1 LYCGEAVSSAISSR
15 VIPVRDAGISALALV
30 IKPLQA
36 ALAAPSLLY
45 LATLTVM
52 LFRPPDLEF
61 FSLDRVAFVLL
72 VAVVLLRALLLR
84 QSLTPPSAVIWPMA
98 GLLVLV
104 VGNLL
109 SHPFDASLWSVAV
122 AKYFV
127 PFAMFY
133 LSGLV
138 FEDEASVRRLE
149 TFVLVMLGYLSFTA
163 IAFLVGVHSLVWPSF
178 ILDVSLGIQA
188 ERARGPFLQA
198 VANGVTL
205 NCLGLIAL
213 DSYRRGRLRGV
224 GMAALLGSLPVA
236 ILATKT
242 RAVWLSFAVSMVV
255 LLLRTPS
262 ARLRRVC
269 LGLVAA
275 GTLVVLVLAAG
286 FHETDEAMQERLN
299 DRNTVEFRLAAYRAG
314 WQMFLDRPITGWG
327 ASQVRTEM
335 ENRLQGFRGQL
346 TVVHNTYVEVMLEHG
361 LIGFALY
368 AWIIV
373 GLFKLGARSRTPDPG
388 PSNGFLQPP
397 CRPLWPL
404 LLGVYF
410 VNATFVVMNY
420 QFVNGLLFTLAGILA
435 RRGKATGME
444 VGVRFA

>member
-1 LYCGEAVSSAISSR
+1 VSSAISCR
-15 VIPVRDAGISALALV
+15 VIPVRNASISALALTM
-30 IKPLQA
+30 KPLQA

-61 FSLDRVAFVLL
+61 IYLDRVAFVLL

-84 QSLTPPSAVIWPMA
+84 QSLKPPSELVWPMA

-104 VGNLL
+104 FSNLL
-109 SHPFDASLWSVAV
+109 SRPFDASLWSVAV
-122 AKYFV
+122 AKYVV
-127 PFAMFY
+127 PFAMFH

-138 FEDEASVRRLE
+138 FEDEASLRRLE
-149 TFVLVMLGYLSFTA
+149 TFALVVLGYLSFTA
-163 IAFLVGVHSLVWPSF
+163 IVFLVGVQSLVWPSF
-178 ILDVSLGIQA
+178 ILDESLGINA

-198 VANGVTL
+198 VANGVSL

-224 GMAALLGSLPVA
+224 WMAVLLGSLPVA

-242 RAVWLSFAVSMVV
+242 RAVWLSFAVSMAV

-269 LGLVAA
+269 LGLIAA
-275 GTLVVLVLAAG
+275 GALVVLVLAAG
-286 FHETDEAMQERLN
+286 FRETDEAMQERLN

-314 WQMFLDRPITGWG
+314 WEMFRDRPITGWG
-327 ASQVRTEM
+327 ASQARIEM
-335 ENRLQGFRGQL
+335 ENRLEGFRGQL

-368 AWIIV
+368 AWILV
-373 GLFKLGARSRTPDPG
+373 GLFKLGGGSRTAESG
-388 PSNGFLQPP
+388 PSCGFLQLP

-410 VNATFVVMNY
+410 VNATFVVMNH

-435 RRGKATGME
+435 RRGKSRRKE
-444 VGVRFA
+444 DSVRLA

>member
-1 LYCGEAVSSAISSR
+1 VSSAISSR
-15 VIPVRDAGISALALV
+15 LIPACNASASALALIV
-30 IKPLQA
+30 KPLQIA
-36 ALAAPSLLY
+36 VAVPSLLY
-45 LATLTVM
+45 LATLTAM
-52 LFRPPDLEF
+52 LLRPPDLEF
-61 FSLDRVAFVLL
+61 FYLDRVAFVLL

-84 QSLTPPSAVIWPMA
+84 QSLAPPSALVWPMV

-104 VGNLL
+104 VGSLL
-109 SHPFDASLWSVAV
+109 SHSFDASLWSVAG

-138 FEDEASVRRLE
+138 FEDEASVRWLE
-149 TFVLVMLGYLSFTA
+149 TFMLVVLGYLSITA
-163 IAFLVGVHSLVWPSF
+163 IAFLAGAHSLVWPSF
-178 ILDVSLGIQA
+178 ILNQDLGIQA
-188 ERARGPFLQA
+188 DRARGPFLQA
-198 VANGVTL
+198 VANGVAL
-205 NCLGLIAL
+205 NSLGLVAL
-213 DSYRRGRLRGV
+213 DSYRRGRLRGCSMV
-224 GMAALLGSLPVA
+224 VLLGALPVA

-242 RAVWLSFAVSMVV
+242 RAVWLSFAVSMAV

-262 ARLRRVC
+262 AKLRRVC
-269 LGLVAA
+269 LGLVVA
-275 GTLVVLVLAAG
+275 GALAVLALAG
-286 FHETDEAMQERLN
+286 FHETDKVMQERLN

-314 WQMFLDRPITGWG
+314 WEMFLDRPIAGWG

-346 TVVHNTYVEVMLEHG
+346 TVVHNTYVEVLLEHG

-373 GLFKLGARSRTPDPG
+373 GLFKLGSAPRIGASKRSH
-388 PSNGFLQPP
+388 GFLEPP

-420 QFVNGLLFTLAGILA
+420 QFVNGLLFTFAGILA
-435 RRGKATGME
+435 RRGKARGME
-444 VGVRFA
+444 VGVRLA